1 MVTADDRIG
10 STFGKYQLRRLLG
23 RGGMGEVYEAYDTT
37 KDRTVALKILRPEL
51 SCDERFRT
59 RFQRE
64 SHAAAMLEDP
74 HVIPIYD
81 WGEIGGSLYIDMRL
95 VRGRDL
101 HELLRRGPLDP
112 ARAVG
117 IIRQVASALDAAHA
131 RGLIHRDIKPQNIL
145 LTSADDFAY
154 LIDFGIAQ
162 NLADTRLTIEGSA
175 VGSVAYMAP
184 ERFEDRPT
192 TAAVDVYSLAAVL
205 YEMLTG
211 EVPYRANGL
220 EQVIAAHTSLPPPR
234 PSMVNPRL
242 PAAFDDVIAR
252 GMAKDPDDRF
262 GTPGGLGRAAQRAL
276 DGTSSPG
283 SDSGPFATTRQ
294 APPRYR
300 GPSAGDAAPFRPEGQ
315 PGPQGLSRPR
325 PWLAPAAIVMGAVL
339 LAGVGVIIGLLV
351 QQNHVTSP
359 TPGIVR
365 SNSADKNSG
374 AEVSTP
380 GPTVSV
386 WSNSAPP
393 ISSTPSS
400 TNPTVAPMSLTG
412 NWSGPVSGDQT
423 GFDVVADI
431 VDGAQLTG
439 TVSYPGLN
447 CAGTWKGHGSTA
459 NGIRLLTETITQGN
473 CVTSE
478 ITLAPQND
486 GTLYF
491 TSTYYA
497 ASKQRHITVY
507 ATLHR

>member
-1 MVTADDRIG
+1 
-10 STFGKYQLRRLLG
+10 
-23 RGGMGEVYEAYDTT
+23 MGEVYEAYDTT

-112 ARAVG
+112 TRAVG

-131 RGLIHRDIKPQNIL
+131 QGLIHRDIKPQNIL

-162 NLADTRLTIEGSA
+162 NLADTRLTTEGSA
-175 VGSVAYMAP
+175 VGSMAYTAP

-211 EVPYRANGL
+211 DVPFRANGL
-220 EQVIAAHTSLPPPR
+220 EQAIAAHTSLPPPR

-262 GTPGGLGRAAQRAL
+262 GTAGGLGRAAQRAV
-276 DGTSSPG
+276 DGTSSSG
-283 SDSGPFATTRQ
+283 ADSGPFATTRQ
-294 APPRYR
+294 APPGYR
-300 GPSAGDAAPFRPEGQ
+300 GSSAGDAGPFRPQGQ
-315 PGPQGLSRPR
+315 PGPQGSNRPR
-325 PWLAPAAIVMGAVL
+325 PWLVPAAIVMGAVL
-339 LAGVGVIIGLLV
+339 LAGVGVIIGMLV

-359 TPGIVR
+359 TPGIAR
-365 SNSADKNSG
+365 SNSVDKNSG

-380 GPTVSV
+380 GPTASV

-400 TNPTVAPMSLTG
+400 TNPTAAPMSLTG
-412 NWSGPVSGDQT
+412 KWSGPVFGDQT

-439 TVSYPGLN
+439 TVSYPQLN
-447 CAGTWKGHGSTA
+447 CAGIWKGHGSTA

-497 ASKQRHITVY
+497 ASKQRHITTY

>member
-1 MVTADDRIG
+1 
-10 STFGKYQLRRLLG
+10 
-23 RGGMGEVYEAYDTT
+23 MGDVYEAYDTT

-51 SCDERFRT
+51 SCDERFRS

-95 VRGRDL
+95 VRGQDL
-101 HELLRRGPLDP
+101 HELLRRGPLEP

-162 NLADTRLTIEGSA
+162 NLADTRLTTEGSA

-211 EVPYRANGL
+211 EVPFRANGL

-234 PSMVNPRL
+234 PSLVNPRL

-262 GTPGGLGRAAQRAL
+262 GTAGGLGRAAQRAV

-283 SDSGPFATTRQ
+283 SDSGPFAKTRQ
-294 APPRYR
+294 APPGYR
-300 GPSAGDAAPFRPEGQ
+300 GSSAGDAGPFRPQGQ
-315 PGPQGLSRPR
+315 PGPQGSNRPR
-325 PWLAPAAIVMGAVL
+325 PWLVPAAIVMGAVL

-365 SNSADKNSG
+365 SNSADKNTG

-380 GPTVSV
+380 GPTASV

-423 GFDVVADI
+423 AFDVVADI

-439 TVSYPGLN
+439 TVSYPQLN
-447 CAGTWKGHGSTA
+447 CAGIWKGHGSTA
-459 NGIRLLTETITQGN
+459 NGIRLLTETITQGD

-497 ASKQRHITVY
+497 ASKQRHITIY

>member
-1 MVTADDRIG
+1 
-10 STFGKYQLRRLLG
+10 
-23 RGGMGEVYEAYDTT
+23 MGEVWRAYDTVT
-37 KDRTVALKILRPEL
+37 DRVVAIKLLPAHYADNEEFQL
-51 SCDERFRT
+51 RFR
-59 RFQRE
+59 RE
-64 SHAAAMLEDP
+64 ARAAARLDTP
-74 HVIPIYD
+74 HVVPIYD
-81 WGEIGGSLYIDMRL
+81 YGEIDGRLFVSMRL
-95 VRGRDL
+95 IVGRDL
-101 HELLRRGPLDP
+101 HAVLADGSLAP
-112 ARAVG
+112 ARAVR
-117 IIRQVASALDAAHA
+117 IIEAVADALQAAHKV
-131 RGLIHRDIKPQNIL
+131 GLVHRDVKPSNIL
-145 LTSADDFAY
+145 LDENDFAY

-162 NLADTRLTIEGSA
+162 NLADTRLTTEGSA

-211 EVPYRANGL
+211 EVPFRANGL
-220 EQVIAAHTSLPPPR
+220 EQAIAAHTSLPPPR

-294 APPRYR
+294 APPGYR
-300 GPSAGDAAPFRPEGQ
+300 GSSAGDAGPFRPQGQ
-315 PGPQGLSRPR
+315 PGPQGSNRPR
-325 PWLAPAAIVMGAVL
+325 PWLVPAAIVMGAVL

-380 GPTVSV
+380 GPTASV

-431 VDGAQLTG
+431 VDGAPLTG
-439 TVSYPGLN
+439 TVSYPQLN
-447 CAGTWKGHGSTA
+447 CAGIWKGHGSTA

-473 CVTSE
+473 CMTSE

-497 ASKQRHITVY
+497 ASKQRHITIY